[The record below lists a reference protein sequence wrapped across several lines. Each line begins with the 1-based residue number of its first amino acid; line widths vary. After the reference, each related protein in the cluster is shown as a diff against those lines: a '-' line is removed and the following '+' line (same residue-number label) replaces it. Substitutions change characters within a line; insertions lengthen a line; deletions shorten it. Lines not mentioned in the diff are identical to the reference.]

1 MFFANLL
8 VYMMAIYHQDGSWT
22 KLVQQHHAE
31 CPGTIS
37 DPWGLILYCDEIIP
51 GNVLGRAERKVW
63 TIYATFLQFGDH
75 LSHEDAWLTISVE
88 RSAFVATLGG
98 GIAQMIGHVLQS
110 IFCCPIQDP
119 RLGFRLKATSGDT
132 TLFFNL
138 SMVLADGA
146 AQKQVWS
153 SKGDSGTKF
162 CLLCANVHGQVAKHA
177 DEEPYE
183 FHCATTQ
190 YSQLRL
196 VTDQELL
203 DSYQRLHTRSSSC
216 TKKAFAQWQQATGLT
231 YSRHALMLNQPLLEK
246 GIIRPATQFCHDW
259 MHGVLQGTAPCVL
272 YHLFTSLATEC
283 FDCYGFFEKYF
294 QCWEYPKGWK
304 ASHFHQLFE
313 KKKMEKSKNA
323 RKFSCT
329 AAECLAI
336 YPIVRHCMCTI
347 IQPQGLAVAAVD
359 AFLAMSEVIDQCHG
373 GVQWKA
379 TTWHSLLSAV
389 ERANA
394 AFEVAWPEE
403 TMIKKWHWHLHLP
416 DALSRFSTLPS
427 CFTAERKHK
436 SISALAT
443 KLLQITSYEKHLL
456 QQVLSN
462 EICTLQHPELFPK
475 VCHMWKPKPAT
486 QQVQEAM
493 APFLNQPCLQ
503 AQSSTVAIL
512 ARGGQ
517 VSGGDAIIFA
527 EGHDPSKW
535 KVALAIKH
543 VQVFGLQT
551 TLAQLWPIQTMDQYH
566 AKCKVTASNG
576 LIPLSNILFPVP
588 YSQSKDQVTV
598 LLPYQCYSRR

>member
-1 MFFANLL
+1 
-8 VYMMAIYHQDGSWT
+8 MM
-22 KLVQQHHAE
+22 
-31 CPGTIS
+31 
-37 DPWGLILYCDEIIP
+37 
-51 GNVLGRAERKVW
+51 
-63 TIYATFLQFGDH
+63 
-75 LSHEDAWLTISVE
+75 
-88 RSAFVATLGG
+88 
-98 GIAQMIGHVLQS
+98 GHVLES

-119 RLGFRLKATSGDT
+119 RLGIKLKASSGDT
-132 TLFFNL
+132 NL
-138 SMVLADGA
+138 CFHLAMVLADGA
-146 AQKQVWS
+146 AAKQVWS
-153 SKGDSGTKF
+153 SKGDSGAKF

-177 DEEPYE
+177 DEEPHE

-196 VTDQELL
+196 VTDQDLL

-216 TKKAFAQWQQATGLT
+216 TKTTFAQWQQATGLT
-231 YSRHALMLNQPLLEK
+231 YSKHALMLNQPLLDK
-246 GIIRPATQFCHDW
+246 GVIRPATQFCHDW

-272 YHLFTSLATEC
+272 HHLFTSLATEG
-283 FDCYGFFEKYF
+283 FDCYAFFEKYF
-294 QCWEYPKGWK
+294 QCWQNPRGWK
-304 ASHFHQLFE
+304 ANYFHQLFE

-323 RKFSCT
+323 RKFTCT
-329 AAECLAI
+329 AECLGI
-336 YPIVRHCMCTI
+336 FPIVRHCMCTI
-347 IQPQGLAVAAVD
+347 IQPQSLCVAAVN

-379 TTWHSLLSAV
+379 TTRQSLLSAV
-389 ERANA
+389 EKANA
-394 AFEVAWPEE
+394 SFLAAWPEE

-443 KLLQITSYEKHLL
+443 KLTRTTSYEKHLL
-456 QQVLSN
+456 QQVLST
-462 EICTLQHPELFPK
+462 EICTLQQPDQFPN
-475 VCHMWKPKPAT
+475 VCHMWKPKLAT
-486 QQVQEAM
+486 QQDQVAL
-493 APFLNQPCLQ
+493 APFLSQPCLQ

-517 VSGGDAIIFA
+517 ISGGDAIIFS
-527 EGHDPSKW
+527 EGNDQW

-543 VQVFGLQT
+543 FQVFGLQT
-551 TLAQLWPIQTMDQYH
+551 TLVQLWSIQNMDQYH

-588 YSQSKDQVTV
+588 YSKSNDQVTV